1 MARYRETFRRQ
12 HWLLLT
18 LPIIV
23 SVVFAG
29 WFALRAAPKYRSMA
43 TRWIDNAP
51 ATGPSLH
58 TMPAT
63 AAGDQAAGP
72 AAGDQAAGPAAG
84 DQAAGPAAGDQAAGP
99 AAGDQAA
106 GPATAEGLVLA
117 QLLTDRKFDFE
128 VSHDSLLP
136 RFIGSGAGTGFSPT
150 VLLKRD
156 GGSPSYQAALS
167 VATHVE
173 SKTRAPQ
180 LLQLTYA
187 GPTPPVALSFLA

>member
-29 WFALRAAPKYRSMA
+29 WFAFGAAPKYRSMA
-43 TRWIDNAP
+43 TLWIDNAP

-72 AAGDQAAGPAAG
+72 AAGDQAAS
-84 DQAAGPAAGDQAAGP
+84 P

-106 GPATAEGLVLA
+106 GPATAVGLVLA
-117 QLLTDRKFDFE
+117 QLLTDPKFDFE
-128 VSHDSLLP
+128 VSHGSLLP
-136 RFIGSGAGTGFSPT
+136 RFIGSGGRTGFRP
-150 VLLKRD
+150 
-156 GGSPSYQAALS
+156 
-167 VATHVE
+167 
-173 SKTRAPQ
+173 
-180 LLQLTYA
+180 
-187 GPTPPVALSFLA
+187 